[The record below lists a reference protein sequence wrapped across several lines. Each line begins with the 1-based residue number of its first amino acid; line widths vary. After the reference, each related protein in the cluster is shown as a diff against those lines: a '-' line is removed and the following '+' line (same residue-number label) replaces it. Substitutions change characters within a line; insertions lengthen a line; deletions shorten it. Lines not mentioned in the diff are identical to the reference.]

1 MSAWATAAAA
11 VAALILYLVKL
22 WAQQREANSPEQ
34 KEQEHHETTQQRR
47 QAAATGDADYLAAD
61 IDRLRER
68 AKRRLSERLK
78 QAGADEDRG
87 TGPV

>member
-1 MSAWATAAAA
+1 MWAE
-11 VAALILYLVKL
+11 
-22 WAQQREANSPEQ
+22 QQDATKK
-34 KEQEHHETTQQRR
+34 KEQEHHETTQKRR

-78 QAGADEDRG
+78 QTCADEDGR

>member
-22 WAQQREANSPEQ
+22 WSEQQDSAKK
-34 KEQEHHETTQQRR
+34 KEQERHETTQQRR

-78 QAGADEDRG
+78 QTVADAERG
-87 TGPV
+87 NGPV

>member
-11 VAALILYLVKL
+11 VAALILYLVKM
-22 WAQQREANSPEQ
+22 WAEQQDATKK
-34 KEQEHHETTQQRR
+34 KEQERYETTQKRR

-68 AKRRLSERLK
+68 AKRHLSERLK
-78 QAGADEDRG
+78 QTCADEDRR

>member
-11 VAALILYLVKL
+11 VAALILYLAKL
-22 WAQQREANSPEQ
+22 WAQHQDSPAKKEKQR
-34 KEQEHHETTQQRR
+34 HETTQQRR
-47 QAAATGDADYLAAD
+47 QAAATGDAGYLAAD

-78 QAGADEDRG
+78 QTCADADRG
-87 TGPV
+87 NGPV